1 MLRRIA
7 SFANHLSLTLRV
19 VLGSTVV
26 LVGVAAALTWRAT
39 EANQKAVIQ
48 QLEARTRGAM
58 NLTIARLQ
66 AFQRGQGK
74 RRGHAVHN
82 GILLPTTLAAC
93 ALTRG

>member
-66 AFQRGQGK
+66 ALGPIRVQGDK
-74 RRGHAVHN
+74 LFAG
-82 GILLPTTLAAC
+82 TTLLNDFHPA
-93 ALTRG
+93 R